1 MNICLPNQVPLDP
14 ETKEK
19 MKKEGEIKKNQ
30 NFEKITG
37 IFGESTSQNDQQKK
51 EGKVFEYQ
59 IKDESK

>member
-19 MKKEGEIKKNQ
+19 MKKDGEIKKNQ

-37 IFGESTSQNDQQKK
+37 IFWRIYFSKGSTKERRESIRISNQRWK
-51 EGKVFEYQ
+51 
-59 IKDESK
+59 